1 MPANLENSAVATEWK
16 RSVFIPI
23 IKKGNV
29 EEYSNYLTIILI
41 SHAKYYFEQ
50 NNAQNSPGKALAV
63 RELGTYRCSSWTQ
76 KRQKNQRSNC
86 NIRWITE
93 KAREFQK
100 NTYLCFTDFIKPF
113 DCVDH
118 NKLWEALKE
127 MGIPEHHACLLRN
140 LYVGQEATVW
150 TLYGNNWLVQDLFV

>member
-86 NIRWITE
+86 LHPSDHRKSKRVPE
-93 KAREFQK
+93 KFLLLLYWLHQSLWLSGSQQTVENSSGDG
-100 NTYLCFTDFIKPF
+100 NTRPPYLP
-113 DCVDH
+113 
-118 NKLWEALKE
+118 
-127 MGIPEHHACLLRN
+127 PEISVCRSRSN
-140 LYVGQEATVW
+140 S
-150 TLYGNNWLVQDLFV
+150 

>member
-16 RSVFIPI
+16 RSVCIPI

-63 RELGTYRCSSWTQ
+63 RELGTYRCSS
-76 KRQKNQRSNC
+76 
-86 NIRWITE
+86 
-93 KAREFQK
+93 
-100 NTYLCFTDFIKPF
+100 
-113 DCVDH
+113 
-118 NKLWEALKE
+118 
-127 MGIPEHHACLLRN
+127 
-140 LYVGQEATVW
+140 
-150 TLYGNNWLVQDLFV
+150 